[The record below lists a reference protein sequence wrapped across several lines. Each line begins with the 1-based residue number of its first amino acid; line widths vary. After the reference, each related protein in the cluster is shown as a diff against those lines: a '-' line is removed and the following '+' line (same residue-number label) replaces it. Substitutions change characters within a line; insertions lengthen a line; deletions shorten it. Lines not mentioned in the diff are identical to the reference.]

1 MVVGQRENEKWILM
15 RSDAVQVKVNAS
27 LVQLATLLFLVKYSR
42 DLDVGQGAGA
52 SVGHLEHE
60 LRLPLAVRDHGRARE
75 ADGERPVLRARNL
88 GHEST
93 WGMGKSKV
101 SVSTGPGLA
110 PCAFQGS
117 RNRLRLERPCLETV
131 RLASY

>member
-1 MVVGQRENEKWILM
+1 ME
-15 RSDAVQVKVNAS
+15 VNAS
-27 LVQLATLLFLVKYSR
+27 LVQLATLLFLIKYSR

-60 LRLPLAVRDHGRARE
+60 LRLPLAVCDHGRARE
-75 ADGERPVLRARNL
+75 ADGECPVLWACNL

-93 WGMGKSKV
+93 WGMGKSKL
-101 SVSTGPGLA
+101 SVSTVPGLA
-110 PCAFQGS
+110 PCRFQGS
-117 RNRLRLERPCLETV
+117 RNRLRLERPILETV